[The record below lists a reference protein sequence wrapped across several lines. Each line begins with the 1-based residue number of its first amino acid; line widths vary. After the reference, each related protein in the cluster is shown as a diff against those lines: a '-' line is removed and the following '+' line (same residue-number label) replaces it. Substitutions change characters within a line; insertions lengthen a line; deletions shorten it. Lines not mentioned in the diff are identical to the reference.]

1 MLFGFL
7 TAFCTC
13 CIRRVQSHVW
23 QCGPCKTKKGGK
35 TRDEKKKSAKV
46 QICKQMQT
54 SFPKRNV
61 VFMCSCVLESK
72 SLPEVCRFCL
82 TRCVHIFALQGAP
95 IEAFGNENAKAKVFG
110 ASAQPFSIHCD
121 DGSALPVQ
129 QQHLQ
134 QQQQQQREKL
144 QLHPSI
150 TALRQPSIPPPPI
163 VLDAG

>member
-1 MLFGFL
+1 
-7 TAFCTC
+7 
-13 CIRRVQSHVW
+13 
-23 QCGPCKTKKGGK
+23 
-35 TRDEKKKSAKV
+35 
-46 QICKQMQT
+46 MQT

-163 VLDAG
+163 VLDAGKNPDFRPRCIKTESHLTLCVLRFHTVCAYLA